1 MDERTGPSA
10 AFAINLSAN
19 LLTAMVVQGVISKA
33 AAAALV
39 DDTLNHILPQYPDH
53 EGPFREIAAT
63 LTAQVQLVAM
73 DVERKL
79 GKEG

>member
-1 MDERTGPSA
+1 MDERTEPSA
-10 AFAINLSAN
+10 AFALNLSAS

-33 AAAALV
+33 ASAALV
-39 DDTLNHILPQYPDH
+39 DDTLNHILPDYPAH
-53 EGPFREIAAT
+53 ERALREIAAT

-79 GKEG
+79 GRED